1 MPMPN
6 MIMPRSVTVWGTDH
20 KNAPGMK
27 YAQRTTKKTIYVKYR
42 PTNPLSIPIHFIIQ
56 KTPFCT
62 PILRITNSKTA
73 IGEKKILCLKKETK
87 YHILCGT
94 TLVAQKA
101 PSSASPETPFNAR
114 HDNGCLPAASTNLK
128 DKRSGSC
135 SWATS
140 CSASILPLSIRPV
153 LCNFCGSSTIP
164 NQHCFVFVEAYYT
177 LKSFKV
183 NTFLK
188 FYEVY

>member
-6 MIMPRSVTVWGTDH
+6 MMMPRSVTVWGTDH

-73 IGEKKILCLKKETK
+73 IGEKKILCLKKRQSIIYSAVPLLLPVGTPRRHLRK
-87 YHILCGT
+87 ILLMPGMITDACRLRLLTGKIS
-94 TLVAQKA
+94 VRAAA
-101 PSSASPETPFNAR
+101 PGR
-114 HDNGCLPAASTNLK
+114 LPAALPSRLSAYGRFSVISAAAVLFPINTVLYSLK
-128 DKRSGSC
+128 LIIRLNPSK
-135 SWATS
+135 
-140 CSASILPLSIRPV
+140 SIH
-153 LCNFCGSSTIP
+153 F
-164 NQHCFVFVEAYYT
+164 
-177 LKSFKV
+177 
-183 NTFLK
+183 
-188 FYEVY
+188 

>member
-1 MPMPN
+1 MN
-6 MIMPRSVTVWGTDH
+6 TADIKFAEHVVLLDVAFL
-20 KNAPGMK
+20 KGMVRGVREVMARK
-27 YAQRTTKKTIYVKYR
+27 LGREL
-42 PTNPLSIPIHFIIQ
+42 PPLD
-56 KTPFCT
+56 
-62 PILRITNSKTA
+62 LVEWITCLLLDAGVRGGGNEVQVLLVQAGKQG
-73 IGEKKILCLKKETK
+73 GEL
-87 YHILCGT
+87 
-94 TLVAQKA
+94 
-101 PSSASPETPFNAR
+101 
-114 HDNGCLPAASTNLK
+114 DGCLPAASTNLK

-177 LKSFKV
+177 LKSFEV
-183 NTFLK
+183 NIFLK